1 MSTSK
6 TIHEYFRRKVSDWD
20 IVRFLNEYTNIES
33 YRQKIECY
41 LSSLELIANTE
52 NGQRRKKALELQKLY
67 REASIGWRGR
77 DLRALYHSSLRTE
90 PQKQYWDTDDL
101 CACLMFKSPREKMHS
116 YLRIH
121 IHHSTINGTVQEITN
136 GVYGTMSG
144 EVFDVKLAPKRSNQ
158 KEDNDEG
165 SKRMKIDQ
173 YFYTRA
179 VTPLTLSQEKSKV
192 NTDSLDCS
200 DVKDSP
206 SQEQELP
213 PDETLKGTIM
223 ERLINSKSSIARYQ
237 IIFLPERNLYDPIR
251 CLYVNKEWLMME
263 STWEKIE
270 KKIVSSLPPIAEN
283 LESLLEKYNKAII
296 DATTGYYVD
305 LQKVWI
311 TISES
316 PFVGEVENIDR
327 KTQLDL
333 TRDVDKC
340 KSCVGSWHHDT
351 ILTIKAGN
359 KDFQIAFGERN
370 FNFSIF
376 IIKIS
381 KRTIRF
387 IAMRLALPKLL
398 KLLPENV
405 PGIEELETFRLLVY
419 KKEFLLYS
427 MHYVD
432 GIYFVDQYDGFTIPD
447 TPLQLENISDII
459 RIMLMFKIL
468 KGFKRGSTLH
478 ANDDDSDILA
488 SIH

>member
-1 MSTSK
+1 GN
-6 TIHEYFRRKVSDWD
+6 RPD
-20 IVRFLNEYTNIES
+20 
-33 YRQKIECY
+33 
-41 LSSLELIANTE
+41 
-52 NGQRRKKALELQKLY
+52 KK
-67 REASIGWRGR
+67 
-77 DLRALYHSSLRTE
+77 RAKE
-90 PQKQYWDTDDL
+90 W
-101 CACLMFKSPREKMHS
+101 EKMHS
-116 YLRIH
+116 YSRIH
-121 IHHSTINGTVQEITN
+121 IHRSTINGTVQGITN

-144 EVFDVKLAPKRSNQ
+144 GVFDVKLAPKRSNQ
-158 KEDNDEG
+158 KEDNDKG
-165 SKRMKIDQ
+165 SKRTKIDQ
-173 YFYTRA
+173 YFYARA

-192 NTDSLDCS
+192 NADSLDCS

-213 PDETLKGTIM
+213 PDET
-223 ERLINSKSSIARYQ
+223 SK
-237 IIFLPERNLYDPIR
+237 ERNLYDPIR
-251 CLYVNKEWLMME
+251 RLYVNKEWLMME

-311 TISES
+311 TISEP
-316 PFVGEVENIDR
+316 PFVGQHSYLFARDWSIQWIQQIYTTLGEVENIDR

-333 TRDVDKC
+333 ARDVDKR
-340 KSCVGSWHHDT
+340 KSCVGSWHHDA
-351 ILTIKAGN
+351 ILTMKAGN

-376 IIKIS
+376 IVKIS

-405 PGIEELETFRLLVY
+405 PGIEELETFGLLVY

-432 GIYFVDQYDGFTIPD
+432 GIYFVDQYEGFTIPD
-447 TPLQLENISDII
+447 TPLQLGNISDII
-459 RIMLMFKIL
+459 RIMLMFK
-468 KGFKRGSTLH
+468 
-478 ANDDDSDILA
+478 
-488 SIH
+488 